1 MSVYGLSHKQIMSL
15 LFNSFLNYICKTIL
29 YYMSLLIENASQVV
43 TCHTRGRKFKAGK
56 YQSEIG
62 LLKNTSVY
70 SDGGRIKWI
79 GKTLPKSI
87 KRKDLRKIDGRGK
100 CVLPGFIDSH
110 THLVFAGS
118 RADEFSMRIKGRTY
132 EEIAKAGGGIISTVK
147 ATRKAAKKELKEL
160 ARKRINSSISFG
172 VTTIEA
178 KSGYGLNTAA
188 ELKMLEVINELNHEM
203 PIDVYATFLGAHA
216 YPKDKTKVEYLEE
229 ILYEMIPQ
237 IAKRDLATFIDAFCE
252 KNYFSVGD
260 TKKIFM
266 QGIKFGLVPKL
277 HTNQFYS
284 IGGIE
289 AAISCGAISV
299 DHLEVMKPSDI
310 KALVNSGTIA
320 CVLPSVSYFLDI
332 PYAPARKMIASN
344 IPIALATDF
353 NPGSAMSENIQLVMS
368 LAVQLLKMNIEETI
382 NAVTINAAAAL
393 GVSHNAGSIETGKQA
408 DMVIF
413 DTPNY
418 KDIIYHF
425 GVNQAE
431 KVIKKGK
438 ILKIHSTN

>member
-1 MSVYGLSHKQIMSL
+1 MSV
-15 LFNSFLNYICKTIL
+15 
-29 YYMSLLIENASQVV
+29 LIENASQVV

-62 LLKNTSVY
+62 LLKNTSIY
-70 SDGGRIKWI
+70 LEGGRIKWI
-79 GKTLPKSI
+79 GKSLPKSLR
-87 KRKDLRKIDGRGK
+87 KKDLNKIEGRGK

-110 THLVFAGS
+110 THLVFAGN
-118 RADEFSMRIKGRTY
+118 RADEFQMRINGSTY

-147 ATRKAAKKELKEL
+147 ATRKASKKELKKL
-160 ARKRINSSISFG
+160 AQKRINSSISFG

-178 KSGYGLNTAA
+178 KSGYGLNTVT
-188 ELKMLEVINELNHEM
+188 ELKMLDVINELNREL
-203 PIDVYATFLGAHA
+203 PIDIYTTFLGAHA
-216 YPKDKTKVEYLEE
+216 FPKDKSKEEYLEE
-229 ILYEMIPQ
+229 ILYEMIPL
-237 IAKRDLATFIDAFCE
+237 IAKRNLATFIDAFCE
-252 KNYFSVGD
+252 KKYFSVSD
-260 TKKIFM
+260 TKKIFH

-310 KALVNSGTIA
+310 KALINSGTIA

-332 PYAPARKMIASN
+332 PYAPARKMIESK
-344 IPIALATDF
+344 IPVALATDF

-368 LAVQLLKMNIEETI
+368 MAVQLLKMNIEETI

-393 GVSHNAGSIETGKQA
+393 GVSHNVGSIETGKQA

-413 DTPNY
+413 DTSNY

-425 GVNQAE
+425 GVNQVE
-431 KVIKKGK
+431 KVIKRGEIIK
-438 ILKIHSTN
+438 IN